1 MDGALSGLS
10 GLFRRELE
18 LCGVGEGQTVAILSQ
33 ASALQGHADAALA
46 AASSLGAAG
55 IHVQVAPPCGK
66 ASNAGRFRTVYVPV
80 LSENRAAVDTLKK
93 ADLVIDLVFL
103 LYAPELHEILGA
115 GTRVLT
121 AMDPPENLERL
132 FPDSS
137 LRERVEFANALL
149 AGSKELRVTSSAGT
163 DVTYELGAY
172 PVLSEYGYT
181 DEPGRWDLWPS
192 GFVLTS
198 GADDG
203 VNGRVVTAPGD
214 LIVLPVQTY
223 LRDPVEFTI
232 EGGRITN
239 VSGGVEAQLIAE
251 YMAGFD
257 DPDAYGVS
265 HIGWGLNEKAKWSAL
280 MTDDVPGS
288 LGMDGRAFFG
298 NVMFSTGPNLEV
310 GGSNATQCH
319 VDLPMRGCTLYLD
332 GEPVVADGDIVVSEM
347 RPQAG
352 TAWAAEG

>member
-1 MDGALSGLS
+1 MSRLA

-18 LCGVGEGQTVAILSQ
+18 LCGVTEGQTVAVLSQ
-33 ASALQGHADAALA
+33 GTGLQGHAQAALDA
-46 AASSLGAAG
+46 SSSLGAAG
-55 IHVQVAPPCGK
+55 IHLQVAAPGGLT
-66 ASNAGRFRTVYVPV
+66 ANSEDRFRTVHVPV
-80 LSENRAAVDTLKK
+80 LSGNLAAVEALKQ

-103 LYAPELHEILGA
+103 LYAPELREILDA

-121 AMDPPENLERL
+121 AMDPQENLERL
-132 FPDSS
+132 FPDPS
-137 LRERVEFANALL
+137 LRRRVEAAADLL
-149 AGSKELRVTSSAGT
+149 GRARELRVTNQAGT
-163 DVTYELGAY
+163 DVTYRLGAY
-172 PVLSEYGYT
+172 PVLKEYGYT

-203 VNGRVVTAPGD
+203 VDGRVVAAPGD

-223 LRDPVEFTI
+223 IREPIEFTI
-232 EGGRITN
+232 EAGRIVTIE
-239 VSGGVEAQLIAE
+239 GGVEAEFIAE

-280 MTDDVPGS
+280 FADVPGS
-288 LGMDGRAFFG
+288 LGMDGRAFYG

-310 GGSNATQCH
+310 GGSNATPCH
-319 VDLPMRGCTLYLD
+319 VDLPMRRCDLFLD
-332 GEPVVADGDIVVSEM
+332 GEQVIARGEILLDEM
-347 RPQAG
+347 RPADVRRSAVG
-352 TAWAAEG
+352 AP